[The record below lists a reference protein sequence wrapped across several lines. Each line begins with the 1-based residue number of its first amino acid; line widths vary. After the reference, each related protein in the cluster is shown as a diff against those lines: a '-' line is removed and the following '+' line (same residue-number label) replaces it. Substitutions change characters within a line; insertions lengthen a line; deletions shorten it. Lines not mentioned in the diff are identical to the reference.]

1 MAVDNF
7 CGDSSDRATVAS
19 MTFQD
24 LPPNWPSLPLTS
36 PDLVHDVLD
45 LCVNNTDRA
54 DGGLSVL
61 VLRDDF
67 TLGQPIFVK
76 GPLPRLD
83 RAETLKSLF
92 RGCSRG
98 GLDVSFVVG
107 IVHKSPGLSD
117 DDRTLHQ
124 DMIDVCAELG
134 FRLVSTHLL
143 SESATLV
150 LPTARLAA

>member
-1 MAVDNF
+1 MDNF
-7 CGDSSDRATVAS
+7 CGLGCDRATVAS
-19 MTFQD
+19 MTFKD

-45 LCVNNTDRA
+45 LCVNNTNRA
-54 DGGLSVL
+54 KGGLSVL

-67 TLGQPIFVK
+67 TLAQPVFVE

-83 RAETLKSLF
+83 RFETLRSLF
-92 RGCSRG
+92 RACSRE
-98 GLDVSFVVG
+98 GLDGSFVVG
-107 IVHKSPGLSD
+107 IVHERPGISD
-117 DDRTLHQ
+117 DDRALHQ

-150 LPTARLAA
+150 LPMARLAA